1 MTDSQR
7 TVPFATP
14 RRTAGPSVPRLV
26 LSAVGVFALALLL
39 VTGAELFVGHP
50 LSGGPSGETTMSA
63 LFVP

>member
-14 RRTAGPSVPRLV
+14 RRTNGPSVPRLV
-26 LSAVGVFALALLL
+26 LSALGVFALALLL

-50 LSGGPSGETTMSA
+50 LTGGHPGETSMSA